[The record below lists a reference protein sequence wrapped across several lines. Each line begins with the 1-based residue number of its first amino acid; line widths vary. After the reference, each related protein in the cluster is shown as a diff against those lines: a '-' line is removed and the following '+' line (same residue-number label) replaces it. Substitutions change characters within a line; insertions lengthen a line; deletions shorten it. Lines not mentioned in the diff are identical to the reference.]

1 MKKNGHWLLITMFL
15 IFTGCATVP
24 VYTSKP
30 ATHTFQ
36 NDVFVGELEPQLAS
50 GKDYFDS
57 FRFVFTNTSKADLHI
72 DWENTFYIHNGKKFG
87 GWGAEGWTIE
97 QLLEKE
103 KFPPEP
109 LITVAPGNT
118 LSRIIFPLR
127 LIARS
132 TLAEKTGDDAKISR
146 GIIPEGECGM
156 LLTIRQGDREIR
168 EELKFRITITQ
179 MQK

>member
-1 MKKNGHWLLITMFL
+1 MIKNGLWRLIIMFF

-24 VYTSKP
+24 VYTSNP

-57 FRFVFTNTSKADLHI
+57 FRFVFTNTSNADLHI
-72 DWENTFYIHNGKKFG
+72 DWENTFYIHNGEKFG
-87 GWGAEGWTIE
+87 PWGAEGWTID

-103 KFPPEP
+103 KLPPES

-127 LIARS
+127 LFARS
-132 TLAEKTGDDAKISR
+132 SLAEKTGDDAKVSR
-146 GIIPEGECGM
+146 GIIPEGESGM
-156 LLTIRQGDREIR
+156 LLTVRQGDREIR